1 MKINFN
7 MSAII
12 SMDNLSKTENS
23 LSSSIER
30 LSSGFKINHAKD
42 SPSGIAIAK
51 KMHAQIRG
59 LSKASQNA
67 SDGVSV
73 IETAEGAMTE
83 IHNMLQRM
91 NQLTVKSANGT
102 LSESERASIQEEV
115 DALTEEIERITRTT
129 EFNGSTLLD
138 GTFDLKGYV
147 EVSQNT
153 VPGMPDANLS
163 AIKVES
169 YSDGAKA
176 GIYEVT
182 VEIKEIMEKDD
193 AGNLVGTGK
202 YCVDSAQISPTGT
215 TQLHGKNVELQEVDN
230 QSCSIKN
237 QEVKYEYE
245 VYENKDGESVK
256 TKKEVLVGEDKYTA
270 TITANNSFSLTLD
283 IDLKTIADQGAG
295 NLPGPATGPMT
306 VVFNVDLTGIGA
318 MTTQI
323 GANEGQ
329 VLDIRIPTVSPK
341 TLFGVEKV
349 NVSTKEDATASI
361 DTVASAI
368 TNLSSVR
375 SRLGAYQNRLE
386 HTISSLEITE
396 ENMTGAY
403 SRIMDTDMAEEM
415 TEYTKDQILSQAGT
429 SMLAQANQ
437 RPSQILQLLQ

>member
-1 MKINFN
+1 
-7 MSAII
+7 
-12 SMDNLSKTENS
+12 MDNLTKTENS

-73 IETAEGAMTE
+73 IETADGAMTE
-83 IHNMLQRM
+83 IHDMLQRM
-91 NQLTVKSANGT
+91 NQLAVKSANGT
-102 LSESERASIQEEV
+102 WSESERASIQEEV
-115 DALTEEIERITRTT
+115 DALTDEIERITKTT

-147 EVSQNT
+147 ETSPNPAGAGNV
-153 VPGMPDANLS
+153 NLS

-169 YSDGAKA
+169 YSDGAKK
-176 GIYEVT
+176 GIYEVS
-182 VEIKEIMEKDD
+182 VRIAEIMEKDA

-202 YCVDSAQISPTGT
+202 YGVASAEISPAGT

-230 QSCSIKN
+230 QSYSVKS
-237 QEVKYEYE
+237 QEVQYEYE
-245 VYENKDGESVK
+245 VYEEKDGKSVK

-270 TITANNSFSLTLD
+270 TISANNSFSLTLD
-283 IDLKTIADQGAG
+283 IDLKTIVDQGAG

-329 VLDIRIPTVSPK
+329 TLDIRIPTVSPK

-349 NVSTKEDATASI
+349 NVSTMEDATASI
-361 DTVASAI
+361 DTVANAI

-396 ENMTGAY
+396 ENMTAAY

>member
-1 MKINFN
+1 
-7 MSAII
+7 
-12 SMDNLSKTENS
+12 MDNLSKTESS

-73 IETAEGAMTE
+73 IETADGAMTE
-83 IHNMLQRM
+83 IHDMLQRM
-91 NQLTVKSANGT
+91 NQLAVKSANGT
-102 LSESERASIQEEV
+102 WSESERASIQEEV
-115 DALTEEIERITRTT
+115 DALTDEIERITKTT

-147 EVSQNT
+147 EDSPKNAANV
-153 VPGMPDANLS
+153 NLS

-176 GIYEVT
+176 GIYEIT
-182 VEIKEIMEKDD
+182 VEIHEIMEKDD
-193 AGNLVGTGK
+193 AGNLIGTGR
-202 YCVDSAQISPTGT
+202 YGVESAVISPTGT
-215 TQLHGKNVELQEVDN
+215 TQLHGKNVELQDVHN
-230 QSCSIKN
+230 QSCSVKS
-237 QEVKYEYE
+237 QEVKYEYD
-245 VYENKDGESVK
+245 VYENKDGVSVK
-256 TKKEVLVGEDKYTA
+256 TKKEVSVGEDKYTA
-270 TITANNSFSLTLD
+270 TISANNSFSLTLD
-283 IDLKTIADQGAG
+283 IDLNTIVDQGAG

-349 NVSTKEDATASI
+349 NVSTMEDATASI
-361 DTVASAI
+361 DTVADAI

-396 ENMTGAY
+396 ENMTAAY

>member
-182 VEIKEIMEKDD
+182 EIGR
-193 AGNLVGTGK
+193 AHV
-202 YCVDSAQISPTGT
+202 
-215 TQLHGKNVELQEVDN
+215 
-230 QSCSIKN
+230 
-237 QEVKYEYE
+237 
-245 VYENKDGESVK
+245 
-256 TKKEVLVGEDKYTA
+256 
-270 TITANNSFSLTLD
+270 
-283 IDLKTIADQGAG
+283 
-295 NLPGPATGPMT
+295 
-306 VVFNVDLTGIGA
+306 
-318 MTTQI
+318 
-323 GANEGQ
+323 
-329 VLDIRIPTVSPK
+329 
-341 TLFGVEKV
+341 
-349 NVSTKEDATASI
+349 
-361 DTVASAI
+361 
-368 TNLSSVR
+368 
-375 SRLGAYQNRLE
+375 
-386 HTISSLEITE
+386 
-396 ENMTGAY
+396 
-403 SRIMDTDMAEEM
+403 
-415 TEYTKDQILSQAGT
+415 
-429 SMLAQANQ
+429 
-437 RPSQILQLLQ
+437 